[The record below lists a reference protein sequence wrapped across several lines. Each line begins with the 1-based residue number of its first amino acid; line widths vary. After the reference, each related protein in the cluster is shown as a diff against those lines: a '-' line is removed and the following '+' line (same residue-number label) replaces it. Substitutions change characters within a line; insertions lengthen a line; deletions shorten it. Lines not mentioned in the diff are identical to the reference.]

1 MLWAI
6 PYTVQRHNRSPYIH
20 IQGRNMSNA
29 AKYTQE
35 QLDIALL
42 KNTNEGI
49 LRTLSRIET
58 EIKSH
63 FHWTMGLILG
73 LYTIGIGALVSALG
87 KAYGVF

>member
-1 MLWAI
+1 
-6 PYTVQRHNRSPYIH
+6 
-20 IQGRNMSNA
+20 MSNAA

-35 QLDIALL
+35 QLDIAIL

-49 LRTLSRIET
+49 LRTLSEIKS

-73 LYTIGIGALVSALG
+73 LYTIGIGALISALG

>member
-1 MLWAI
+1 
-6 PYTVQRHNRSPYIH
+6 
-20 IQGRNMSNA
+20 MSNQ

-49 LRTLSRIET
+49 LRTLNRIES

-63 FHWTMGLILG
+63 FHWTMGLVLG
-73 LYTIGIGALVSALG
+73 LYAIGGGALISAVG
-87 KAYGVF
+87 KAYAWF

>member
-1 MLWAI
+1 
-6 PYTVQRHNRSPYIH
+6 
-20 IQGRNMSNA
+20 MSNA

-35 QLDIALL
+35 QLDIAILQ
-42 KNTNEGI
+42 NTNEGI

>member
-1 MLWAI
+1 MNS
-6 PYTVQRHNRSPYIH
+6 T
-20 IQGRNMSNA
+20 A

-35 QLDIALL
+35 QLDLALL

-49 LRTLSRIET
+49 LRTLNRIES

-73 LYTIGIGALVSALG
+73 LYTIGIGALLSALG
-87 KAYGVF
+87 KVYGVF